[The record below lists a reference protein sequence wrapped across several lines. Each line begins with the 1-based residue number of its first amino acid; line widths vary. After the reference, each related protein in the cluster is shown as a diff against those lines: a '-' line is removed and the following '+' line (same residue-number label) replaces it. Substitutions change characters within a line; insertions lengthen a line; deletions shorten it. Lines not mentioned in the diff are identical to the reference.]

1 MIHGARASILDVI
14 GPPPI
19 VRLHR
24 VVPPELDAT
33 LYARCEFM
41 TPTGSARDQ
50 VAAALLRHAE
60 ASGRL
65 RPGGTVVEAT
75 GGNAGASLAMVAAV
89 RGYRCI
95 FAVPD
100 RISQEK
106 LAALR
111 AWGARVVV
119 CPSSVDPSDP
129 RSHYAVARRIAEET
143 PGAVLADQHRN
154 PAAVEH
160 HATVTGPALWE
171 QTRGELDAVVLPLR
185 TGATAV
191 GLARFFKARGAPVA
205 VVGVDAVGS
214 VFHDAIKHG
223 VVTRPFTYKVEGI
236 GLDFLPPDLDL
247 RVLDDCVRVDDRE
260 CFVTARE
267 LVRQEGLWCGGSSG
281 AAVAGAIKWARG
293 RRGPLRVLVFL
304 EDTASRYLSTIF
316 NDDWMRENGFLGT
329 EPTLGTVSELLA
341 GRAQSL
347 VTARSDDTLRN
358 VIGKM
363 KAHGVSQLPVVD
375 GDTIRGLV
383 SEVDVLRNLVSGEAH
398 LDATIERILD
408 SDYATVSPDTRVDLL
423 KSVLADAK
431 VALVTDGP
439 RLLGLVSK
447 IDVIDYLS
455 RRMSDT
461 PTVS

>member
-1 MIHGARASILDVI
+1 MIHGARASILDAV
-14 GPPPI
+14 GGTPI
-19 VRLHR
+19 VRLQR
-24 VVPPELDAT
+24 VVPPELDAA

-41 TPTGSARDQ
+41 NPTGSARDR
-50 VAAALLRHAE
+50 VAAALLRGAE
-60 ASGRL
+60 EEGRL

-75 GGNAGASLAMVAAV
+75 GGNAGASLAMAAAV
-89 RGYRCI
+89 RGYRCV

-100 RISQEK
+100 KISHEK

-119 CPSSVDPSDP
+119 CPSSLDPADP
-129 RSHYAVARRIAEET
+129 RSHYAVARRIADET
-143 PGAVLADQHRN
+143 PGAVLADQHRS

-160 HATVTGPALWE
+160 HATVTGPELWA
-171 QTRGELDAVVLPLR
+171 QTRGEIDAVVVPLR

-191 GLARFFKARGAPVA
+191 GLSRFFQSQHAEVA

-214 VFHDAIKHG
+214 VFHDYIKHG
-223 VVTRPFTYKVEGI
+223 VVTRPFAYKVEGV

-247 RVLDDCVRVDDRE
+247 RALDDCVRVDDRE
-260 CFVTARE
+260 CFMAARD

-293 RRGPLRVLVFL
+293 RKGPLRVVVFL
-304 EDTASRYLSTIF
+304 EDGASRYLSTVF
-316 NDDWMRENGFLGT
+316 NDDWLRENGFAGA
-329 EPTLGTVSELLA
+329 EPALGTVAELIA
-341 GRAQSL
+341 GRPQSL
-347 VTARSDDTLRN
+347 VTARPDDTLRV

-363 KAHGVSQLPVVD
+363 KANGVSQLPVVD
-375 GDTIRGLV
+375 GESIRGLV

-439 RLLGLVSK
+439 RLLGIVSK

-455 RRMSDT
+455 RRMGDA
-461 PTVS
+461 PAVP